1 MKLLKVVQSCQ
12 CRDANCADYY
22 YTNRKKKNKIPALW
36 VPLKF
41 FEEAPVDKFF
51 NFRDVKKSQNRHSSL
66 PVHPSNSSQKID
78 PS

>member
-1 MKLLKVVQSCQ
+1 MVQSCQ

-22 YTNRKKKNKIPALW
+22 YANKKKKFKIPALW

-51 NFRDVKKSQNRHSSL
+51 YFLDVKNHKIAVARSL
-66 PVHPSNSSQKID
+66 CILAIRVRKQTPLKIQF
-78 PS
+78 